1 MIPWEQI
8 SAAEGVIFD
17 CDGTLVDSMPIHYL
31 AWNETM
37 RSVGLVFEEDRFYAL
52 GGMPTDRII
61 AMLAKEQNKDV
72 DPKETALRKEAAFFE
87 KMHLLEPIEII
98 VDVARKLRGSK
109 PIAVASGGF
118 RSVVQQQLNHV
129 GILDWFDVLVCAE
142 DTKRHKPEPDVFL
155 ESAKRLGIRP
165 EKCLVFEDA
174 DLGVEAA
181 KRAGMACLDVRD
193 YFVSK
198 RIALPEE

>member
-1 MIPWEQI
+1 
-8 SAAEGVIFD
+8 
-17 CDGTLVDSMPIHYL
+17 
-31 AWNETM
+31 
-37 RSVGLVFEEDRFYAL
+37 
-52 GGMPTDRII
+52 
-61 AMLAKEQNKDV
+61 
-72 DPKETALRKEAAFFE
+72 
-87 KMHLLEPIEII
+87 LLEPIEII

-165 EKCLVFEDA
+165 EKCIVFEDA

-198 RIALPEE
+198 RIALPED